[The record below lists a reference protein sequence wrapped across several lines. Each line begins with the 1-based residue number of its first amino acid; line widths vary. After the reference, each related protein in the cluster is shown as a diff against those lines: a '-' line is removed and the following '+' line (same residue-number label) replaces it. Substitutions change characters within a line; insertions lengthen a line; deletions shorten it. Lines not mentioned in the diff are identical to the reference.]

1 MPRSFFLCLST
12 AFLILTLL
20 GPDPTV
26 PSRSENPTVSIQKI
40 SSSKAKCQ
48 GEKTSISTI
57 EMWLAFKQ
65 KKKKKELKNF
75 LKSKCIK
82 VLGHTVQYWRPKGGH
97 PPTNIAIGSGID
109 PKDARLVIDLAFK
122 YNDRVETLVI
132 QALNPPNYAAIA
144 TSAWDE
150 NSQIPVSPEDLQR
163 LRDPALSK
171 EEFHALYVSLT
182 GEKNIAR
189 EFY

>member
-1 MPRSFFLCLST
+1 MPRSYFIFLSIV
-12 AFLILTLL
+12 FLILTLFA
-20 GPDPTV
+20 P
-26 PSRSENPTVSIQKI
+26 NPTLQIEPEPAAPVKRIKNSNP
-40 SSSKAKCQ
+40 ACQ

-65 KKKKKELKNF
+65 KKKKKELKDY

-122 YNDRVETLVI
+122 YNDKVETLVI

-150 NSQIPVSPEDLQR
+150 KSQIPVSPEDLQH

-171 EEFHALYVSLT
+171 EEFHALYISLT
-182 GEKNIAR
+182 GEKNIAPT
-189 EFY
+189 FY